1 MFSLSVAY
9 EKYIRSKRRLLETGT
24 PSHLPE
30 IKDTYTHIHTH
41 TPSPPPPMT
50 KSSKAEKIQQSENM
64 RRGKQPRA
72 SQLALNAS
80 ENDTPKR

>member
-9 EKYIRSKRRLLETGT
+9 EKYIRSKRRLLEMGT
-24 PSHLPE
+24 LIIPSHLPE

-50 KSSKAEKIQQSENM
+50 KSSKAEKTQQSENM
-64 RRGKQPRA
+64 RRGK
-72 SQLALNAS
+72 
-80 ENDTPKR
+80 